1 MLMYLTYLCHNQT
14 VFHPMQPC
22 MQPVLGITVA
32 FVDSRCCQIEKKN
45 PKVNLTLLTFCIL
58 AAKHYNVVT
67 DCNVIDHS
75 YLRLVYVFFPIHQG
89 TIL

>member
-1 MLMYLTYLCHNQT
+1 MHAASVRYNSGFCGQ
-14 VFHPMQPC
+14 Q
-22 MQPVLGITVA
+22 VLPT
-32 FVDSRCCQIEKKN
+32 RKKN
-45 PKVNLTLLTFCIL
+45 SKVNLTLLTFCIL